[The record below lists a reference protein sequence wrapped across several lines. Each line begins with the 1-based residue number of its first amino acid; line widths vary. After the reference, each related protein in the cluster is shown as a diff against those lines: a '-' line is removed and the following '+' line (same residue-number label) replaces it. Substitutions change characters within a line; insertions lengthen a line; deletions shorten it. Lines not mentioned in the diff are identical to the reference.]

1 VTVGFN
7 PLQGR
12 KPKPADLAV
21 FTIALAAIVALVI
34 WAIR

>member
-1 VTVGFN
+1 VGFN

-12 KPKPADLAV
+12 RPKAADITMFAV
-21 FTIALAAIVALVI
+21 ALAAIVALVI